1 MQNACDVGLYGL
13 AVMGRNLALNI
24 LDKGFSLAVG
34 NRSASRVEEFLA
46 EHGSSYPGLVACRDE
61 ASFVAALARP
71 RRILL
76 MVQAGDPVDESLAR
90 LLPLLAAG
98 DVVMDGGNSNFRDT
112 ERRMAQAARQG
123 VHFVGLGVSGGEE
136 GARNGPSLM
145 PGGDPEAWPL
155 LKPLLEAI
163 AAKTPAGEACATWM
177 GPGGSGHFV
186 KMTHNAIEYA
196 DMELIAETYHLLRG
210 YLKTS
215 HDEMRTVFAEWNK
228 TELSSYLVGI
238 TADVLGVMDEDGEP
252 LVEKILDAAG
262 QKGTGAW
269 AAAAA
274 LDLGA
279 PVGLLAEAV
288 FARDLS
294 AFKDERVGA
303 SAVLGGPKA
312 APTGERHSMIED
324 LRKALLAAK
333 IVAYAQGFHLL
344 RRASEE
350 YGWRLDLAAVA
361 LVWREGCIIRSA
373 FLDRIAEAYRRDP
386 GQASLL
392 LDTYFKALL
401 DQSMPSLR
409 KVTAKAIES
418 GTPVPAFAAAVSFY
432 DGYRSTWLPAN
443 LLQALRDR
451 FGAHGYERIDRPR
464 GERFHSDWK

>member
-1 MQNACDVGLYGL
+1 MEAASDVGLYGL

-24 LDKGFSLAVG
+24 LDRGFGLTVY
-34 NRSASRVEEFLA
+34 NRSPERVAAFMA
-46 EHGSSYPGLVACRDE
+46 EHGAAYPRLAAA
-61 ASFVAALARP
+61 ASEREFVASLAAP

-76 MVQAGDPVDESLAR
+76 MVKAGEPVDEAMES
-90 LLPLLAAG
+90 LLPLLVAG
-98 DVVMDGGNSNFRDT
+98 DILMDGGNSNYRDT
-112 ERRMAQAARQG
+112 ERRLLRAAEKG
-123 VHFVGLGVSGGEE
+123 VRFVGLGVSGGEE
-136 GARNGPSLM
+136 GARRGPSLM
-145 PGGDPEAWPL
+145 PGGDPEAWPVI
-155 LKPLLEAI
+155 KPFLEAI
-163 AAKTPAGEACATWM
+163 AAKVPSGAPCADWM
-177 GPGGSGHFV
+177 GRGGSGHFV
-186 KMTHNAIEYA
+186 KMVHNAIEYA

-228 TELSSYLVGI
+228 GDLSSYLVGI

-252 LVEKILDAAG
+252 LVEKVLDSAG

-274 LDLGA
+274 LELGA

-294 AFKDERVGA
+294 ALKDERVGA

-312 APTGERHSMIED
+312 APTGERHAMIED

-333 IVAYAQGFHLL
+333 IVAYAEGFLLL
-344 RRASEE
+344 RRASVE
-350 YGWRLDLAAVA
+350 YRWDLDLSRVA

-373 FLDRIAEAYRRDP
+373 FLDHIAEAYRREVALP
-386 GQASLL
+386 SLL
-392 LDTYFKALL
+392 LDAHFKALL
-401 DQSMPSLR
+401 DQCMPSLR
-409 KVTAKAIES
+409 KVTARAIES
-418 GTPVPAFAAAVSFY
+418 GAPVPAFAAAISFY

-451 FGAHGYERIDRPR
+451 FGAHGYERVDRPR
-464 GERFHSDWK
+464 GETFHSEWK